1 MNTSTFFTACG
12 LILSQALRNL
22 KVITMNYRNS
32 RLNAHNVRY
41 RLVLDLVS
49 LKLLK

>member
-1 MNTSTFFTACG
+1 
-12 LILSQALRNL
+12 
-22 KVITMNYRNS
+22 MNYRNS
-32 RLNAHNVRY
+32 RLNTLNVRY